1 MDAEIDPEQVA
12 ALVAEGGV
20 DRGVRIVDIRA
31 PEAYAAGHVPGS
43 ENVPFAEF
51 PDRISELTG
60 ADRVITICPHGE
72 ASMQAARLISA
83 FEGTVAARVES
94 MAGGLEAYEGP
105 LESVS
110 EPDPDTQTEDTSDAP
125 F

>member
-1 MDAEIDPEQVA
+1 MDAEIDPEEVA
-12 ALVAEGGV
+12 ALVAGGGV
-20 DRGVRIVDIRA
+20 DGGVRIVDIRA

-43 ENVPFAEF
+43 ENVPLAEL

-83 FEGTVAARVES
+83 FEGTDTARVES

-105 LESVS
+105 LDSVS
-110 EPDPDTQTEDTSDAP
+110 DPDRDTQTGNASDAP